1 MFKNLFNFHRNKEVS
16 KPLKEKRQQEY
27 QRVNSLQLDSSLSL
41 DEKINS
47 YRSQLGSL
55 AKHSFKSTLK
65 MYYATDASTKE
76 VDIATRR
83 FYENAII
90 TSIIVFVFCKIF
102 FKISTPLSLLFAL
115 LGILFMY
122 GSLHNKLKN
131 RYIATDTLKQQG
143 FNTFARLVI
152 PYLNGIKRG
161 EHMYNIFSQVK
172 SKIANEVTH
181 GLLVRLMAEMTQ
193 QPSSRNP
200 FSHFSRDASGT
211 DTSDLFMNSL
221 YDMTQGSYSTSTVK
235 SLAKQIDEIYRK
247 VTHSIKSERLKELG
261 HIFAFFFGMLLIIM
275 FTYLGLL
282 IVSQIKQMM
291 QQ

>member
-1 MFKNLFNFHRNKEVS
+1 MFKNLFNFNRNEEVS

-27 QRVNSLQLDSSLSL
+27 QRVSKLQLDSNLNI
-41 DEKINS
+41 DEKISS

-55 AKHSFKSTLK
+55 ARHSFKSTLK
-65 MYYATDASTKE
+65 MYYATDSSTKE
-76 VDIATRR
+76 VNIATRR
-83 FYENAII
+83 FYENTII
-90 TSIIVFVFCKIF
+90 TSIVLFIF
-102 FKISTPLSLLFAL
+102 FKAFLKVSTPLVLLFVL

-122 GSLHNKLKN
+122 GSLHSKLKN
-131 RYIATDTLKQQG
+131 KYIAADTLKQQG
-143 FNTFARLVI
+143 FNIFARLVI

-172 SKIANEVTH
+172 SKISNEVTH

-200 FSHFSRDASGT
+200 FIHFSRDASGT
-211 DTSDLFMNSL
+211 DTSDLFMSSL

-247 VTHSIKSERLKELG
+247 VTHSIKSERLKELN
-261 HIFAFFFGMLLIIM
+261 HIFAFFFGMVLIII
-275 FTYLGLL
+275 FVYLGLL
-282 IVSQIKQMM
+282 IISQIKQMM